1 MKLMDSAD
9 VTGLQATL
17 FDFAIAELV
26 RQHRQS
32 FQPLWT
38 RDSWVKLLIW
48 LSLNCGCRGD
58 EEGMKKFV
66 EALGPVLTSRMRRV
80 FFERELEDLDLQVM
94 GDPAEPQVLVMPM
107 APGVPLDLER
117 ATAAVARVGLQ
128 ELVVADQDR
137 WQQLDAVVAIPRL
150 ELFR

>member
-1 MKLMDSAD
+1 MDSAD

-17 FDFAIAELV
+17 FDFAITELV

-48 LSLNCGCRGD
+48 LSLNCGSRGD
-58 EEGMKKFV
+58 EEGMKQFV
-66 EALGPVLTSRMRRV
+66 EALGPVVTSRMRRV
-80 FFERELEDLDLQVM
+80 FFERELDALNLQVM
-94 GDPAEPQVLVMPM
+94 GDPAEPHVLVMPM
-107 APGVPLDLER
+107 APGVPLDLDR
-117 ATAAVARVGLQ
+117 ATGAIEQVGLQ
-128 ELVVADQDR
+128 ALVVADQNR

-150 ELFR
+150 EVAT

>member
-1 MKLMDSAD
+1 MDSAD

-58 EEGMKKFV
+58 EEGMKQFV
-66 EALGPVLTSRMRRV
+66 EALGPVVTSRMRRV
-80 FFERELEDLDLQVM
+80 FFDRELDDLDLQVM
-94 GDPAEPQVLVMPM
+94 GDPAEQHVLVMPM

-117 ATAAVARVGLQ
+117 AKAAVEQVGLQ
-128 ELVVADQDR
+128 ELVVADQGR
-137 WQQLDAVVAIPRL
+137 WQQLDAVVVIPRL
-150 ELFR
+150 ELAR

>member
-1 MKLMDSAD
+1 MDSAD

-17 FDFAIAELV
+17 FDFAITELV

-48 LSLNCGCRGD
+48 LSLNCGSRGD
-58 EEGMKKFV
+58 EEGMKQFV
-66 EALGPVLTSRMRRV
+66 EALGPVVTSRMRRV
-80 FFERELEDLDLQVM
+80 FFERELDALDLQVM
-94 GDPAEPQVLVMPM
+94 GDPAEPHVLVMPM
-107 APGVPLDLER
+107 APGVPLDLDR
-117 ATAAVARVGLQ
+117 ATGAIEQVGLQ
-128 ELVVADQDR
+128 ALVVADQNR

-150 ELFR
+150 EVGT

>member
-150 ELFR
+150 ELAR

>member
-1 MKLMDSAD
+1 MDSAD

-17 FDFAIAELV
+17 FDFAITELV

-48 LSLNCGCRGD
+48 LSLNCGSRGD
-58 EEGMKKFV
+58 EEGMKQFV
-66 EALGPVLTSRMRRV
+66 EALGPVVTSRMRRV
-80 FFERELEDLDLQVM
+80 FFERELDALDLQVM
-94 GDPAEPQVLVMPM
+94 GDPAEPHVLVMPM
-107 APGVPLDLER
+107 APGVPLDLDR
-117 ATAAVARVGLQ
+117 ATGAIEQVGLQ
-128 ELVVADQDR
+128 ALVVADQNR

-150 ELFR
+150 EVAT